1 MTLVTLLGSTVSAT
15 GIVPLTVPAAATVV
29 VVVVTG
35 RGSEEGMVTGLG
47 DRDALAGDCLVG
59 DDASASGCRDRKRAR
74 QTPSN
79 NYSTG

>member
-1 MTLVTLLGSTVSAT
+1 MTLLGSTVSAT

-47 DRDALAGDCLVG
+47 LIETRLAGDCLVG
-59 DDASASGCRDRKRAR
+59 DELLALVVAGTERELFGLLDM
-74 QTPSN
+74 TPVWLR
-79 NYSTG
+79 